1 MGQIETV
8 AISSS
13 VTHNRESK
21 FYGTIYHGIEVIVDK
36 IEGQTMLWLD
46 NLASNLSLNFCIFE
60 ISIWW
65 PAPFF
70 FSRFLE
76 RIKWDSK

>member
-1 MGQIETV
+1 MICMGQIETV

-36 IEGQTMLWLD
+36 IEGQTML
-46 NLASNLSLNFCIFE
+46 
-60 ISIWW
+60 
-65 PAPFF
+65 
-70 FSRFLE
+70 
-76 RIKWDSK
+76 